1 MIRVVF
7 DTNVIVSALLQPLG
21 PSAQLFVLALSG
33 SIQLC
38 VSGSIYAEYEEV
50 IRRPRFRRNEEIIAG
65 TLHAIR
71 HRAFWVRPTEPVT
84 VCTDSDDNIFLE
96 CAQAARAD
104 FLVTGNLRHYPT
116 SWAGSRIVTPRWLLD
131 ALLAGKSE
139 GAS

>member
-1 MIRVVF
+1 MSRVVF
-7 DTNVIVSALLQPLG
+7 DTNIIVSALLQPLG

-33 SIQLC
+33 SIQLY

-50 IRRPRFRRNEEIIAG
+50 IRRPRFRRGEDIIAS

-71 HRAFWVRPTEPVT
+71 HSAFWVRPTERVT
-84 VCTDSDDNIFLE
+84 VCTDPDDNIFLE

-131 ALLAGKSE
+131 SLLAE
-139 GAS
+139 QPEAAS